1 MQTWDLINNLFQICD
16 TLTNSCGADQTAK
29 NTCATAKTAADAQP
43 AKTGAQA
50 DAFNAAFGIQ
60 TNFAAVAEVD
70 DQGNVV
76 SGNGTSSGVSNA
88 STPTTTT
95 TSTTAQSSPICVSGV
110 ACSGLV
116 CPDEA
121 LQTSSPSNATATN
134 GANFQTFSG
143 ALGGVT
149 APAVTALGNGQFQ
162 VDGNSAFTARQDAIE
177 RSWYA
182 DSVL

>member
-1 MQTWDLINNLFQICD
+1 MQTDLTNNPFQICD

-43 AKTGAQA
+43 PKTGAQA

-76 SGNGTSSGVSNA
+76 SSNGTSSGVSNA
-88 STPTTTT
+88 STPTTAT
-95 TSTTAQSSPICVSGV
+95 TTAQGSSIGVSGV
-110 ACSGLV
+110 ACNGPV

-121 LQTSSPSNATATN
+121 LQTSSASNASATN
-134 GANFQTFSG
+134 GASLQTFTG

-149 APAVTALGNGQFQ
+149 APAVTALGNSQFQ
-162 VDGNSAFTARQDAIE
+162 VDGNSAFKTQQNAIE
-177 RSWYA
+177 RSWFA

>member
-43 AKTGAQA
+43 PKTGAQA
-50 DAFNAAFGIQ
+50 DAFNAAFGIR

-76 SGNGTSSGVSNA
+76 SSNGTSSGVSNA

-95 TSTTAQSSPICVSGV
+95 TTAQGSSICVSGV
-110 ACSGLV
+110 ACSSLV
-116 CPDEA
+116 CPV
-121 LQTSSPSNATATN
+121 LFWGPT
-134 GANFQTFSG
+134 
-143 ALGGVT
+143 
-149 APAVTALGNGQFQ
+149 
-162 VDGNSAFTARQDAIE
+162 FTAAKDAD
-177 RSWYA
+177 RR
-182 DSVL
+182 